1 MKKSINSIVWFWTL
15 FHDLKLNFKKN
26 NKESEDEDIEE
37 ERKQYGTEFTDDDSM
52 ALKM

>member
-1 MKKSINSIVWFWTL
+1 M
-15 FHDLKLNFKKN
+15 NFKKN
-26 NKESEDEDIEE
+26 NKDPKDEEIE